1 MTVTDDDGATATTSQ
16 PITVQAQP
24 VLAAD
29 TFGRTV
35 ANGLGTADVGGTW
48 TNSSPAANFAV
59 ANGSASLLV
68 ANLGGSA
75 SAYLNTVSAT
85 DVDATVDVGYDKV
98 EHRRRVLHLPHRA
111 AHRHQRLPGQG
122 SGHPHRHP
130 GVPRPTVGGVET
142 VLSSG
147 NVPGIYAPGSVLRVR
162 LQATGTGTTTLKA
175 KAWYTTSS
183 EPAAWNLTTTDT
195 TASLQNPGAVG
206 IYTYLSGSATNAP
219 MKTFIDNFWV
229 GAL

>member
-1 MTVTDDDGATATTSQ
+1 M
-16 PITVQAQP
+16 
-24 VLAAD
+24 
-29 TFGRTV
+29 
-35 ANGLGTADVGGTW
+35 
-48 TNSSPAANFAV
+48 
-59 ANGSASLLV
+59 LV

-85 DVDATVDVGYDKV
+85 DVDAIVDVGYDKV
-98 EHRRRVLHLPHRA
+98 STGGGFYTSLIVRRIGTSDYRVKVRVIPTGTQVYLAR
-111 AHRHQRLPGQG
+111 
-122 SGHPHRHP
+122 
-130 GVPRPTVGGVET
+130 TVGGVET
-142 VLSSG
+142 VLSSA
-147 NVPGIYAPGSVLRVR
+147 NVPGIYAPGAVLRVR

-195 TASLQNPGAVG
+195 TASLQSPGAVG

-219 MKTFIDNFWV
+219 MKTFIDNLWV